1 MAKIRESRASFEAEL
16 KSVLADGLRKS
27 GIEPTIGFQRVPMT
41 KLVRVMVTAP
51 QFRKMMPS
59 ERQDL
64 VWRIVSQRFTPDQQ
78 LLISMILALLPED
91 PVRTGIARSYFRKS
105 KEGNR
110 SPARFGMAKAALAGK
125 KSN

>member
-1 MAKIRESRASFEAEL
+1 MPKGVPGDAFDLCLFEGGREP
-16 KSVLADGLRKS
+16 LAWILDKAITLGMEQC
-27 GIEPTIGFQRVPMT
+27 GIGGQP
-41 KLVRVMVTAP
+41 
-51 QFRKMMPS
+51 
-59 ERQDL
+59 
-64 VWRIVSQRFTPDQQ
+64 QQ
-78 LLISMILALLPED
+78 LVALLKAFMILALLPED